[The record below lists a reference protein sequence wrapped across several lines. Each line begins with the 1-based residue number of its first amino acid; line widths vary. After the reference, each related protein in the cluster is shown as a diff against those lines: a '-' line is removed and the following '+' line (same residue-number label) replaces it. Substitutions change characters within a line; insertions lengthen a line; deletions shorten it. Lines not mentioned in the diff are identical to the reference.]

1 MSGAKETPRQK
12 MIGMMYLVYTALLAM
27 NVSKDIL
34 NAFDIVNGGVQET
47 NYSIGQTINNQYA
60 SFQEQYSMDPEK
72 VGPFWNKAQEVRTKT
87 NEILLIHNKKI
98 KLNIVH

>member
-34 NAFDIVNGGVQET
+34 NAFDIVNTGVQET
-47 NYSIGQTINNQYA
+47 NVTNAARINNQYDA
-60 SFQEQYSMDPEK
+60 IQKNYELES
-72 VGPFWNKAQEVRTKT
+72 GN
-87 NEILLIHNKKI
+87 
-98 KLNIVH
+98 

>member
-34 NAFDIVNGGVQET
+34 NAFDIVNTGVQET
-47 NYSIGQTINNQYA
+47 NVTIAARINNQYDA
-60 SFQEQYSMDPEK
+60 IQKNYELESGNETAIEN
-72 VGPFWNKAQEVRTKT
+72 WNR
-87 NEILLIHNKKI
+87 L
-98 KLNIVH
+98 KL